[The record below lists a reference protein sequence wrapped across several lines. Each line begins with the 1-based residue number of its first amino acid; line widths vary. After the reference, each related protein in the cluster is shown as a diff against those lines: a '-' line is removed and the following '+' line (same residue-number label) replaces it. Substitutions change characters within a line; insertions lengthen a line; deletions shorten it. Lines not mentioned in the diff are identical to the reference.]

1 LHVQNQ
7 STSDQQEIFKA
18 MRKKILRTGADELTY
33 EIRGIVKKAEQL
45 RSLGMEVLWENI
57 GDPVQKGAQ
66 LPPWIKNII
75 SDLAQQD
82 GTYSYCHSKGVLETR
97 RFLAERNNA
106 LGGVQIT
113 EEDILFFNGLG
124 DAIGKVY
131 QYLEPPARII
141 GPSPA
146 YSTHSSAEAA
156 HANDHPVTYALDPAN
171 NWYPD
176 MDDLHKKVKYN
187 PNIVGILIINPDNPT
202 GMVYPR
208 EILDRFVE
216 IAREFNLFL
225 ISDEIY
231 INVTYNGTKAISLPE
246 YIGDVPG
253 IALKG
258 LSKEVP
264 WPGSRCGW
272 AKFYNRKIDSEFD
285 KLCTT
290 LENAKMIEVSS
301 TKLPQLAIPQ
311 IFGDPR
317 YKNHLAENNR
327 KIGRRAEIISDILR
341 PVEGIYFNNT
351 SGAFYNTIVFR
362 DGVLN
367 NRQKLLIGDVLVR
380 EVVEEWVSTGGIS
393 ADKRFVYYLLGAKG
407 VCVVPISSFC
417 SDLQGF
423 RVTLLEEDEEVLVET
438 FTRVKEGIEEYLQS

>member
-1 LHVQNQ
+1 
-7 STSDQQEIFKA
+7 
-18 MRKKILRTGADELTY
+18 MRRKLLRTGADELSY
-33 EIRGIVKKAEQL
+33 EIRGIVKKAELVANAGQDI
-45 RSLGMEVLWENI
+45 SWENI
-57 GDPVQKGAQ
+57 GDPIQKHASVPQ
-66 LPPWIKNII
+66 WIKDII
-75 SDLAQQD
+75 SDLSQQD
-82 GTYSYCHSKGVLETR
+82 RTYGYCHSKGVLETR
-97 RFLAERNNA
+97 EFLAKKNNE

-113 EEDILFFNGLG
+113 AEDILFFNGLG
-124 DAIGKVY
+124 DAIAKIY
-131 QYLEPPARII
+131 QFLVPTARII

-156 HANDHPVTYALDPAN
+156 HANDHPVTYNLDPGN

-176 MDDLHKKVKYN
+176 MDDIYQKVKYN
-187 PNIVGILIINPDNPT
+187 SNIVGILIINPDNPT

-208 EILDRFVE
+208 EILERFVE

-231 INVTYNGTKAISLPE
+231 INITYNGAEAWSLPE

-272 AKFYNRKIDSEFD
+272 AKFYNRKKDVEFD

-301 TKLPQLAIPQ
+301 TKLPQLAIPK
-311 IFGDPR
+311 IMSDHR
-317 YKNHLAENNR
+317 YQLHLEENNR
-327 KIGRRAEIISDILR
+327 KIGEKSRRISEILKD
-341 PVEGIYFNNT
+341 VEGVHFNPTN
-351 SGAFYNTIVFR
+351 GAFYNTIIFKK
-362 DGVLN
+362 GVLN
-367 NRQKLLIGDVLVR
+367 GNQKLEIKNEKVR
-380 EVVEEWVSTGGIS
+380 ELVESWVSVPDMPL
-393 ADKRFVYYLLGAKG
+393 DKRFVYYLLGAKG

-417 SDLQGF
+417 SDLNGF
-423 RVTLLEEDEEVLVET
+423 RVTLLEEDTDQLEETFRKIHDALVE
-438 FTRVKEGIEEYLQS
+438 YLEVVPENA